1 MQRLTLILLLLL
13 LAGLNGCAY
22 GGYGLIDDQRLV
34 DTISDDKAMATKI
47 KTALMNE
54 SFTGGWSIAVYSYY
68 RHVFLVG
75 EIPADMQGKAI
86 TIAQRYKPLSVT
98 PHWFSPA
105 TSDSNN
111 MMLAARLRTD
121 LIGTKGLSS
130 SRIDTEVNSGRVVL
144 LGVVKDDAEKQLA
157 IQAARGV
164 PGVTSVTSYLML
176 PQKVGQLGTSTPE
189 QHDGA
194 GRAGDGTGVEGG
206 SGGMNTT
213 PASSPARSG
222 SSSGGSSSGG
232 GLESN
237 DLP

>member
-1 MQRLTLILLLLL
+1 M
-13 LAGLNGCAY
+13 
-22 GGYGLIDDQRLV
+22 
-34 DTISDDKAMATKI
+34 
-47 KTALMNE
+47 
-54 SFTGGWSIAVYSYY
+54 
-68 RHVFLVG
+68 
-75 EIPADMQGKAI
+75 
-86 TIAQRYKPLSVT
+86 
-98 PHWFSPA
+98 
-105 TSDSNN
+105 
-111 MMLAARLRTD
+111 
-121 LIGTKGLSS
+121 
-130 SRIDTEVNSGRVVL
+130 VL

-194 GRAGDGTGVEGG
+194 GLAGEGMGAGSG

-222 SSSGGSSSGG
+222 GSSSGG

>member
-13 LAGLNGCAY
+13 LTGLSGCAY
-22 GGYGLIDDQRLV
+22 GGYGIIDDQRLV

-47 KTALMNE
+47 KTALMDE
-54 SFTGGWSIAVYSYY
+54 SFTGGWSVAVYSFY

-98 PHWFSPA
+98 PHWFTPA

-111 MMLAARLRTD
+111 MMLAARLRKD

-164 PGVTSVTSYLML
+164 PDFGNIARFDDLLAPY
-176 PQKVGQLGTSTPE
+176 
-189 QHDGA
+189 
-194 GRAGDGTGVEGG
+194 RAL
-206 SGGMNTT
+206 SG
-213 PASSPARSG
+213 
-222 SSSGGSSSGG
+222 
-232 GLESN
+232 
-237 DLP
+237 